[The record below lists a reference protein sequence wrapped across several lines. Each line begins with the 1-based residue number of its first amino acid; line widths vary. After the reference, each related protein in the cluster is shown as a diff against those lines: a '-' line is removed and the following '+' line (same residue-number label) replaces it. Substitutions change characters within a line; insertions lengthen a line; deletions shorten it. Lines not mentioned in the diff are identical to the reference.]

1 MRVET
6 INSEYQTRA
15 SYMNGMQSKNMGV
28 SQAEAKKTKD
38 HNDKNAAAHAE
49 PKNTKEVGKEEKDK
63 TLEAI
68 EQANKHL
75 RIYNRRLEYE
85 IHEATNHIMV
95 KVIDAED
102 DKVIRE
108 IPSEKILDMVGRI
121 WDVAGILVD
130 EKR

>member
-6 INSEYQTRA
+6 INSEYQARA

-28 SQAEAKKTKD
+28 SQAEAKKTKQN
-38 HNDKNAAAHAE
+38 NDNSAAAHAE
-49 PKNTKEVGKEEKDK
+49 PHNTKETGKEEKDK

-102 DKVIRE
+102 DKIIRE